1 MKLQPY
7 ELRAISLAL
16 KSLESISKRLN
27 RLDCANCNGEI
38 TEELWDKKTY
48 RLIEKANKIA
58 EAFEMFAYH
67 QSDPRGVSLYL
78 LAPEI
83 VKDKFG
89 YVDYTQGFCVI

>member
-27 RLDCANCNGEI
+27 RLDCASCNGDI
-38 TEELWDKKTY
+38 EENLYFKKSE
-48 RLIEKANKIA
+48 RLVNKANELA
-58 EAFEMFAYH
+58 EALGFVAYH
-67 QSDPRGVSLYL
+67 QSDPRGASLYL

-89 YVDYTQGFCVI
+89 YVDYTQGYCV